1 MFHIFCIEIGLMLRA
16 GKDRKR
22 WHRNLCKI
30 LLLLL
35 KPLILSQASMYQ
47 FWFFVIVCPQTIF
60 FLKFWK
66 SAFKKRKLIQYL
78 CSFFF
83 FFLKYLNFPLYYGH
97 FLWKLNTLKRKKV
110 TPLKIFVTESL
121 WETNKQK
128 NPPGGRRVS
137 ILFLFVVL
145 FFSFDENLPLYAKY
159 VALKRNVAI
168 RLNALGLAS

>member
-22 WHRNLCKI
+22 CHRNLCKI

-35 KPLILSQASMYQ
+35 KPLILIQASMCQ
-47 FWFFVIVCPQTIF
+47 FCFFVIVCPQIIF

-66 SAFKKRKLIQYL
+66 GAFKKKKVNPVPL
-78 CSFFF
+78 FFF
-83 FFLKYLNFPLYYGH
+83 FSLKYLNFPLYYGH

-128 NPPGGRRVS
+128 KPPGGRRVS